1 MWPFRKLE
9 KRAAS
14 YTDAIVDALLTRAT
28 DSDRATALETGAVEI
43 AAGFYQRAFMSAS
56 VSPISN
62 RTMALTPELMGSIGR
77 ELIRAGEA
85 LFFLEVIEGSVMLT
99 PVGSHDVRGS
109 AQKNSWRYRL
119 DLFGPSRHRST
130 RRVPADG
137 VIHCMYARSPSRPYR
152 GESPLDYARHTGKLA
167 ANLENKLAQEAGG
180 PVGNIL
186 PIPADPGLSGADD
199 DPMGSL
205 KRELGSM
212 RGRLALV
219 ETTSGGWG
227 DRQNAPRGD
236 WEPKR
241 IGMDPPGGM
250 VQLRENAIKTLVEAC
265 GVPSVLIDSTSN
277 SASLREGWRMF
288 LHGSLTPLATSVS
301 HELSEKLGTR
311 VSISFDKLFASDISS
326 RSRAYKQFRDAGME
340 DADARKY
347 AGLTE

>member
-1 MWPFRKLE
+1 MWPFNNRKLE
-9 KRAAS
+9 KRAS
-14 YTDAIVDALLTRAT
+14 YTDAFVDALLNRAT

-56 VSPISN
+56 VSPMNN
-62 RTMALTPELMGSIGR
+62 RTAPLTPELMGSIGR
-77 ELIRAGEA
+77 ELIRNGEA
-85 LFFLEVIEGSVMLT
+85 LFLIEVVDGAVVLT
-99 PVGSHDVRGS
+99 PVGSHDVRGQ
-109 AQKNSWRYRL
+109 ARPDTWLYRL

-130 RRVPADG
+130 RRVPYDG
-137 VIHCMYARSPSRPYR
+137 VIHCIYARSPSRPYR
-152 GESPLDYARHTGKLA
+152 GVSPLDYARHTGKLA
-167 ANLENKLAQEAGG
+167 ANIENKLSQEAGG

-186 PIPADPGLSGADD
+186 PIPKDPGVGADD
-199 DPMGSL
+199 DPMGNL
-205 KRELGSM
+205 KSELGNM
-212 RGRLALV
+212 KGRLALV

-301 HELSEKLGTR
+301 HELSIKLGTS
-311 VSISFDKLFASDISS
+311 VKISFDKLFASDISS
-326 RSRAYKQFRDAGME
+326 RSRAYKQFRDSGME
-340 DADARKY
+340 DGDARKF